1 LDLRGASGGLTL
13 DAAMP
18 LPEGVVGLVSIS
30 TCAKRLMSALR
41 VAYFDDEK
49 WSER

>member
-1 LDLRGASGGLTL
+1 MDLRGASGGLML

-30 TCAKRLMSALR
+30 ICAKRLMSALR
-41 VAYFDDEK
+41 TP
-49 WSER
+49 